1 MTHPVSTKHL
11 DIDSE
16 PVPALPAEAL
26 ELAWFES
33 RDRRPS
39 SRPPSSAPP
48 PPVETLGEFLGD
60 PLADRWLR

>member
-11 DIDSE
+11 ESDSE
-16 PVPALPAEAL
+16 PVMALPAEAF
-26 ELAWFES
+26 ELAWFET
-33 RDRRPS
+33 REPRPS

-48 PPVETLGEFLGD
+48 PVETLGDFLGD